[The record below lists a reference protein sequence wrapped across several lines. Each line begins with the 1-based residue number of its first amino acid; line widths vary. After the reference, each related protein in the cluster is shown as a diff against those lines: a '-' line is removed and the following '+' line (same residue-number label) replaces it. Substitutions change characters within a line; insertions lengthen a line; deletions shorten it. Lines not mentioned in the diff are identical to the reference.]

1 MGMKATLLLL
11 AVCVLLGT
19 GNGVLI
25 GYLSMDRVDS
35 VVQPDPDEDEVICRE
50 TTTDIVGNHMDN
62 SDMERRRLAVVLYEG
77 CIKERH
83 DAHQNA
89 RDSLEA
95 EYLEKLQ
102 DCNERTQEA
111 YDSWMACAYPNRVE
125 LEEGAHAH
133 NDEGRNVDAGDM

>member
-25 GYLSMDRVDS
+25 GYLVMGHTDGVTR
-35 VVQPDPDEDEVICRE
+35 PDPDEDEAICLQSAKSLVADINQGPDQRSLVIAVYEKCV
-50 TTTDIVGNHMDN
+50 DK
-62 SDMERRRLAVVLYEG
+62 RR
-77 CIKERH
+77 

-102 DCNERTQEA
+102 TCNERTQEA

-125 LEEGAHAH
+125 LEESAHAH
-133 NDEGRNVDAGDM
+133 NDEGRNVDAGNM